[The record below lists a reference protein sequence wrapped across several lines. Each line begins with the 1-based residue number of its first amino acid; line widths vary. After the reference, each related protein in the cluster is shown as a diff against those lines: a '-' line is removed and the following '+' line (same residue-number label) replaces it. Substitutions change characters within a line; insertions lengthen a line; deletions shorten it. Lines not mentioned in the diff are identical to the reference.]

1 VTAGGGAAP
10 PGYSPDGSPPA
21 PAGVTSNGDGTEGCC
36 CVVAGYARRAGLI
49 ASVTAEAEKLIARSP
64 VLGDFL
70 RLRFVDLGPEPG
82 QAGDRYRPVRR
93 IAAELRQ
100 EPGDAA
106 RNHFALIMIDKSASA
121 IEELLS
127 SCGADPYLAGLRVRS
142 AGIASQEDRAG
153 GAQLADIVASP
164 NGTWSR
170 ESDLADALYRQC
182 EDLLSYFAA
191 RGEPGLTPAE
201 FAALSQAQQPAAA
214 PGLPA
219 GQAEDVPPD
228 DLLEGS
234 GEPAGDTAV
243 TAGQPALT
251 GAVAVTG
258 ATARPPRHVMLGWLP
273 RFPWYRRRPDPAGL
287 GAASLGLAVP
297 PVVPP
302 PRAVGLV
309 SLLIAA
315 DPDATEDPGFGR
327 LRAVPLA
334 VDQRLAAQYACGYR
348 VRLVHGDEGG
358 LRGELDAAGQLAG
371 RAARRLVRA
380 GDFAVLFRGLRAM
393 QRRDAALVQPAAA
406 SVGLDVVR
414 PAVVVCTADP
424 PLADGGTVIALRD
437 LALEATVVWVL
448 PRDREKLISPALR
461 NIPGVSVV
469 TEHQSV
475 AEDIW
480 DAIAPPRLV

>member
-1 VTAGGGAAP
+1 VT
-10 PGYSPDGSPPA
+10 
-21 PAGVTSNGDGTEGCC
+21 AGVTSNGADAEGCC

-93 IAAELRQ
+93 IAAALRQ
-100 EPGDAA
+100 EPGDAG
-106 RNHFALIMIDKSASA
+106 RNHFALIVIDKSAA
-121 IEELLS
+121 VIEELLS

-142 AGIASQEDRAG
+142 AGIASQEDRAD
-153 GAQLADIVASP
+153 GAQVADIVASP
-164 NGTWSR
+164 SGTWSR
-170 ESDLADALYRQC
+170 QSDLADALYRQC
-182 EDLLSYFAA
+182 EDLLGYFAA

-201 FAALSQAQQPAAA
+201 FAALSQAQQPATV
-214 PGLPA
+214 PSLPA
-219 GQAEDVPPD
+219 GQAEDVLPD
-228 DLLEGS
+228 DLLEGA
-234 GEPAGDTAV
+234 GEPGGNTAV

-251 GAVAVTG
+251 GAVSVTG
-258 ATARPPRHVMLGWLP
+258 ATARPPSRGMLGWLP
-273 RFPWYRRRPDPAGL
+273 RFPLYRRRRPDPAGL

-297 PVVPP
+297 PAVPP
-302 PRAVGLV
+302 PRVVGLV

-315 DPDATEDPGFGR
+315 DPDAAEDPGFGR

-348 VRLVHGDEGG
+348 VRLVHGDEGR

-424 PLADGGTVIALRD
+424 PLADGGTVLALRD

-461 NIPGVSVV
+461 NIPGVAVV

-480 DAIAPPRLV
+480 DALSPPRLVWPASPGAGG

>member
-1 VTAGGGAAP
+1 
-10 PGYSPDGSPPA
+10 
-21 PAGVTSNGDGTEGCC
+21 
-36 CVVAGYARRAGLI
+36 
-49 ASVTAEAEKLIARSP
+49 VTAEAGKLIARSP
-64 VLGDFL
+64 VLGDFVW
-70 RLRFVDLGPEPG
+70 LRFVDLGPEPG
-82 QAGDRYRPVRR
+82 QAGDRYRPVRQ

-106 RNHFALIMIDKSASA
+106 RNHFALIVIDKSATA

-142 AGIASQEDRAG
+142 VGIASRDDRAG
-153 GAQLADIVASP
+153 GAQVADIVASP
-164 NGTWSR
+164 SGTWNR

-214 PGLPA
+214 PAA
-219 GQAEDVPPD
+219 GAEDVLPD
-228 DLLEGS
+228 DLLAGA
-234 GEPAGDTAV
+234 GEPDGSTAV

-251 GAVAVTG
+251 GTVPVTG
-258 ATARPPRHVMLGWLP
+258 VAARPPGRLMLGWLP
-273 RFPWYRRRPDPAGL
+273 RFPWYRRRRPDPAGQ

-315 DPDATEDPGFGR
+315 DPDAAEDPGFGR

-334 VDQRLAAQYACGYR
+334 VDQRLAAQYSCGYR
-348 VRLVHGDEGG
+348 VRLVHGDEGR

-393 QRRDAALVQPAAA
+393 QRRDAALVGPAAA

-424 PLADGGTVIALRD
+424 PLADGGTVLALRE
-437 LALEATVVWVL
+437 LALEATVIWVL

-461 NIPGVSVV
+461 NIPGVAVV

-475 AEDIW
+475 AEEIW
-480 DAIAPPRLV
+480 DALSPPRLV